1 MHARHQNDRLNGSE
15 LVSAMS
21 GELRRAVQ
29 RRTWRSCVVL
39 IASDR
44 RAAIGHLQAIASSI
58 GCRPFTVPRRRR
70 SWDILHQAR
79 QELLIAGRWVTGH
92 LSSAIL
98 RFPRRVLPAGGGRT
112 STTALTGPWPAEHRS
127 LLRIRTAQGQRALFF
142 CRPEGVRGPVS
153 ALLGRRACRH
163 VAVFSV
169 HRRRRAGRHRR
180 RRGQRGCA
188 AHLCAVLERLGGRPG
203 AAPPPRRRRRL
214 VLSGDRITSVVRRR
228 SAARRHSA
236 RHRIGQATHLAER
249 RRVLVPVR
257 SLEAPWPE
265 IAAPPSTD
273 VSVPPGSSPSL
284 AGRAPP
290 SALAPRF
297 AQRRLRE
304 WAMGEPARCAG
315 PVNGWLPGL
324 GTPGSCPLRRIA
336 AASAAG
342 RKAVRA
348 ETLAGE
354 CDKHVSVCTAS
365 DRVSHSQK
373 VDSHRYIPVDVCT
386 LRYV

>member
-1 MHARHQNDRLNGSE
+1 
-15 LVSAMS
+15 MS

-214 VLSGDRITSVVRRR
+214 VLSGDQITSVVRRR

-265 IAAPPSTD
+265 IAAPPLDRRECASRFVSLLGWPRAAIRTSTAFRPAAVARVGD
-273 VSVPPGSSPSL
+273 GGAGEVRGAGEWMAPRAGYAWFLPSAPHRCRL
-284 AGRAPP
+284 CRRPEGRAGGN
-290 SALAPRF
+290 A
-297 AQRRLRE
+297 RR
-304 WAMGEPARCAG
+304 
-315 PVNGWLPGL
+315 
-324 GTPGSCPLRRIA
+324 
-336 AASAAG
+336 
-342 RKAVRA
+342 
-348 ETLAGE
+348 
-354 CDKHVSVCTAS
+354 
-365 DRVSHSQK
+365 
-373 VDSHRYIPVDVCT
+373 
-386 LRYV
+386 